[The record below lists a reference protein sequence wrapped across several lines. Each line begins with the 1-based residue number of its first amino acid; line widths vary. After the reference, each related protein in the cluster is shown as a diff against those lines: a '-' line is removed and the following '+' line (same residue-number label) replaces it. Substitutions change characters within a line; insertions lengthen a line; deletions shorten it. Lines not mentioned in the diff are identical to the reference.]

1 MPSRGP
7 DGKPLS
13 GAALRKRK
21 QQQEAAARAREA
33 KRKKAAKLAPAP
45 GPQPA
50 PAAMPVGLDFATL
63 PPPPLGDP
71 LAAMQWWNDVLL
83 TCADKVMRDPVLNL
97 EQRVRFLADFS
108 AKAGMIRDKSA
119 ESKALRDALKQ
130 KTEKVAAAGLERAGS
145 PPSAIPRPPG

>member
-13 GAALRKRK
+13 GAALRAKK
-21 QQQEAAARAREA
+21 KAQLAAQQAREA

-50 PAAMPVGLDFATL
+50 PAAMPVGLDFAAL

-119 ESKALRDALKQ
+119 ESKALREALKVTV
-130 KTEKVAAAGLERAGS
+130 KAAESTGLERAGS
-145 PPSAIPRPPG
+145 PPPKIPRPPS